1 MHLKSLTRRQAMA
14 STAAVSS
21 AYLFSTMLP
30 AFAADANPLLK
41 MSAQQAVSAIQSGK
55 VTAVAY
61 LNALLGQTKR
71 HAGLN
76 ALIYL
81 NEAAAMRAA
90 EKMDADR
97 AAGRRLKPLA
107 GLFIVAKDNINT
119 NDMPTT
125 AGTPALKGV
134 VPKTTAP
141 SIQKLTD
148 AGAIVLAKSN
158 LHELAFGITSTNLSP
173 SGIVRNPYDPAR
185 IPGGSSGG
193 TAVAIAVG
201 MVACGLGTDTGGSTR
216 VPAAL
221 SGIAGLRP
229 SVGNGGN
236 QRRYNNDN
244 AVFPISHTRDTI
256 GPMGKTVADVAFL
269 DAAITGSAMA
279 SAANLKGV
287 RMGVPAKFWA
297 GLADDIKPVVLAAK
311 AKLEA
316 AGVVL
321 VDVDPEVFDLNNQ
334 VSFMVAL
341 HEPLE
346 DVPAYLQASGISSV
360 NLKDIVAQ
368 VVSPD
373 VKGAM
378 GAVMGDV
385 FGKAYPDAMNIHRPA
400 LQKKYVDY
408 FNDNK
413 LDAMLFPTTP
423 LAAALV
429 DEINGSGKVSIN
441 GSDPADTFGTS
452 IRNTDPGSNA
462 GIPGLSI
469 PAGLTAGGLP
479 VGIEIDGPL
488 GSDQKLLALGMAIEN
503 VLGRLPDPPGM

>member
-1 MHLKSLTRRQAMA
+1 MDTKTLTRRKALTG
-14 STAAVSS
+14 TAAVTS
-21 AYLFSTMLP
+21 AYVLSSLFP
-30 AFAADANPLLK
+30 ALAADTNPLLK
-41 MSAQQAVSAIQSGK
+41 MSAQQAVNAIQSGK
-55 VTAVAY
+55 VAAVAY
-61 LNALLGQTKR
+61 LQALLAQTRR
-71 HAGLN
+71 HASLK

-81 NEAAAMRAA
+81 NEAASMRAA
-90 EKMDADR
+90 EKIDADR
-97 AAGRRLKPLA
+97 AAGRKLRPLA
-107 GLFIVAKDNINT
+107 GLFIVVKDNINT

-125 AGTPALKGV
+125 AGTPALKDV

-141 SIQKLTD
+141 SVQELTD
-148 AGAIVLAKSN
+148 AGAIVLAKTN

-201 MVACGLGTDTGGSTR
+201 MVPCGLGTDTGGSTR

-221 SGIAGLRP
+221 SGIVGLRP
-229 SVGNGGN
+229 SVGNGGK
-236 QRRYNNDN
+236 QRRYTNDN

-269 DAAITGSAMA
+269 DAAVTGSTVA

-287 RMGVPAKFWA
+287 RLGAPAKFWA
-297 GLADDIKPVVLAAK
+297 GLADDLKAVVLAAE

-321 VDVDPEVFDLNNQ
+321 VDVDPDVFELNNQ

-346 DVPAYLQASGISSV
+346 DVPAYLTASGITQLS
-360 NLKDIVAQ
+360 LKDVVDQVA
-368 VVSPD
+368 SPD

-385 FGKAYPDAMNIHRPA
+385 FGKAHPDAITIHRPA
-400 LQKKYVDY
+400 LQKKYADY
-408 FNDNK
+408 FKVNQ

-429 DEINGSGKVSIN
+429 DEVNGSGKVSIN
-441 GSDPADTFGTS
+441 GGEAADTFGTF
-452 IRNTDPGSNA
+452 IGNTDPGSNA

-469 PAGLTAGGLP
+469 PAGLTASGLP

-488 GSDQKLLALGMAIEN
+488 GSDEKLLALGLAIEK
-503 VLGRLPDPPGM
+503 VLGRLPDPTGY